1 MGSRR
6 CWQGVEWRYLRYV
19 FLIILQPDDEA
30 PSLLHILICEIFLR
44 VLVDTFVTSLLSLP
58 PDTDIIAEGIHANS
72 TTLDSRRFAEEFVR
86 RRKLA
91 DQGKLA
97 PDSGSTAGGGTG
109 GWNSVA
115 GGRGGGDGDGRG
127 EGKKEGF
134 QVVGAK
140 KKGKR

>member
-1 MGSRR
+1 MEASRVSNYY
-6 CWQGVEWRYLRYV
+6 VELEAEIEYLTK
-19 FLIILQPDDEA
+19 IQT
-30 PSLLHILICEIFLR
+30 
-44 VLVDTFVTSLLSLP
+44 VDTFVASLLSLP

-97 PDSGSTAGGGTG
+97 TDSGTGFGYGSAPSASNG

-115 GGRGGGDGDGRG
+115 SGQGDVEGRG

-134 QVVGAK
+134 QVVGGK

>member
-1 MGSRR
+1 MR
-6 CWQGVEWRYLRYV
+6 
-19 FLIILQPDDEA
+19 
-30 PSLLHILICEIFLR
+30 ILI
-44 VLVDTFVTSLLSLP
+44 VDTFVTSLLSLP

-91 DQGKLA
+91 DQGKLSA
-97 PDSGSTAGGGTG
+97 DSGSVFGYGSSTNAGNG

-115 GGRGGGDGDGRG
+115 GGRGDGEGRG

-140 KKGKR
+140 KKGKK

>member
-1 MGSRR
+1 MA
-6 CWQGVEWRYLRYV
+6 QNPYIY
-19 FLIILQPDDEA
+19 
-30 PSLLHILICEIFLR
+30 LICENVI
-44 VLVDTFVTSLLSLP
+44 VDTFVTSLLSLP

-91 DQGKLA
+91 DQGKLSA
-97 PDSGSTAGGGTG
+97 DSGTGFGYGSTANAGNG

-115 GGRGGGDGDGRG
+115 GGRGSDGDGRG